1 VPKISGGLGYQVD
14 CNACDRIAGACRRA
28 ELTSFAIV
36 PVRIIRSPDLAIL
49 AAILVGGA
57 LATATTPALAE
68 MHVRG
73 SPEAV
78 RVEARDSSV
87 AEILS
92 GLSSAF
98 NMHYQSSAN
107 LDKRMSGIY
116 AGPLSRVLTRILDG
130 YNFVVKTDN
139 GSIAVTVFAPAN
151 TGAAPAASSAVRVV
165 RQPAEGGALQARTSA
180 KDAAR
185 PPVSASVA
193 APSPTLEGVQTPT
206 FPTPTRPSAGAAPA
220 PVAEPRESEAA
231 APAPPV
237 AGSKP
242 SSAPEPGRPADTP
255 APPAAPLPPAK

>member
-1 VPKISGGLGYQVD
+1 
-14 CNACDRIAGACRRA
+14 
-28 ELTSFAIV
+28 LTSFAIL
-36 PVRIIRSPDLAIL
+36 PVRIIRSLNSAIL
-49 AAILVGGA
+49 AAILMGGA

-68 MHVRG
+68 MRVRG

-78 RVEARDSSV
+78 RIEARDSSV

-92 GLSSAF
+92 ALSSAF

-107 LDKRMSGIY
+107 LDKRLSGIY

-139 GSIAVTVFAPAN
+139 GSIAVTVFGPPN

-165 RQPAEGGALQARTSA
+165 RQPAEGGAVPARAGA

-185 PPVSASVA
+185 PPVSASAA
-193 APSPTLEGVQTPT
+193 APSPTLEGAQTPP

-220 PVAEPRESEAA
+220 PVPEPRDTQAA

-237 AGSKP
+237 AGSKASP
-242 SSAPEPGRPADTP
+242 APEPGRPADAA
-255 APPAAPLPPAK
+255 APPAAPVPQAK

>member
-1 VPKISGGLGYQVD
+1 
-14 CNACDRIAGACRRA
+14 
-28 ELTSFAIV
+28 LTSFAIV
-36 PVRIIRSPDLAIL
+36 PERIIRSPNSGIL

-68 MHVRG
+68 LRVRG

-78 RVEARDSSV
+78 RIEARDSSV

-92 GLSSAF
+92 ALSSAF

-107 LDKRMSGIY
+107 LDKRLSGTY

-139 GSIAVTVFAPAN
+139 ASMAVMVVGPAN

-165 RQPAEGGALQARTSA
+165 RQPAEGGAVQSRTSA

-185 PPVSASVA
+185 PPVSASAA
-193 APSPTLEGVQTPT
+193 APSPTLEGAQTPP
-206 FPTPTRPSAGAAPA
+206 FPMPTRSSAGAAPA
-220 PVAEPRESEAA
+220 GTPEPRASGAAALAPLATGSKASPAAEPG
-231 APAPPV
+231 P
-237 AGSKP
+237 
-242 SSAPEPGRPADTP
+242 PADTP
-255 APPAAPLPPAK
+255 APAAPPIPQAK